1 MNPVIR
7 ELVNQQIRQLTLK
20 ELITRARK
28 EGISLTVQEARQL
41 LAMLQQ
47 PPLDI
52 ADKERVKRLKQQLR
66 EDFPHHYDTA
76 MALLKPYEH
85 YLD

>member
-1 MNPVIR
+1 
-7 ELVNQQIRQLTLK
+7 VNQQIRQLTLK

-28 EGISLTVQEARQL
+28 EGISLTVQEGKQL
-41 LAMLQQ
+41 LTLLQQ

-52 ADKERVKRLKQQLR
+52 GDKKRVNRLKQQIR
-66 EDFPHHYDTA
+66 EDFPHHYDAA

-85 YLD
+85 YLE